1 MNATLVPQFQFANTQ
16 TTATCPLCH
25 GSPAADVAT
34 SLNAEDEG
42 IAEPTFAM
50 IKVLHPGWCEDHGAC
65 AACWSFYRN
74 LVLVLNSCGCFDARF
89 RIGGR
94 RGNASG
100 NSDEN
105 DQGSLQF
112 QRSKA

>member
-1 MNATLVPQFQFANTQ
+1 MNATLSPQFANTR
-16 TTATCPLCH
+16 TTATCPLCRE
-25 GSPAADVAT
+25 SPAADVAT
-34 SLNAEDEG
+34 HLNGEDED

-50 IKVLHPGWCEDHGAC
+50 IKVLHSGWCEDHGAC

-74 LVLVLNSCGCFDARF
+74 LVCVLNASGCFDPRF
-89 RIGGR
+89 RISGHG
-94 RGNASG
+94 GNASVDP
-100 NSDEN
+100 NEN